1 MCVLCVSV
9 VNVLSIRC
17 CIKCLYIIRAFNPLY
32 RKIERKK
39 LEKRKDRK
47 RKRQEKKRQEKEKTG
62 KKKPEL
68 GTTTEQG
75 TDKMQLLINAINNND
90 HDDEVMMR

>member
-1 MCVLCVSV
+1 M
-9 VNVLSIRC
+9 LSIKC

-32 RKIERKK
+32 RKIEKK
-39 LEKRKDRK
+39 
-47 RKRQEKKRQEKEKTG
+47 KKVKEKTG
-62 KKKPEL
+62 KEKEKQERKDRKKRERQEKTKPEL

-90 HDDEVMMR
+90 HDDEVMMMKKKT

>member
-1 MCVLCVSV
+1 MRLIHCTE
-9 VNVLSIRC
+9 
-17 CIKCLYIIRAFNPLY
+17 
-32 RKIERKK
+32 KIEKK
-39 LEKRKDRK
+39 KSKRKDRK
-47 RKRQEKKRQEKEKTG
+47 RKRKTGKEKTGKRKDRKKKRQEKRKRQ
-62 KKKPEL
+62 EL